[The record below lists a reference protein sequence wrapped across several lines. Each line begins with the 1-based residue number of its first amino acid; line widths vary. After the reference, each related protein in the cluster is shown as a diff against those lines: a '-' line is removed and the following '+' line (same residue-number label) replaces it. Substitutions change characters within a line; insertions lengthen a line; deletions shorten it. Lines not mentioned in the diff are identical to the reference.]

1 MAATDLAIRMGK
13 IGVTGAKYQYYCQRD
28 HYRLEQTDLFM
39 IKKLTS
45 LRFFV
50 ASLATVAVTIFCA
63 SCKTSQ
69 TAATKS
75 PIRVVVW
82 DERQPAQKS
91 AYGDFLGNTVAD
103 YLAKK
108 PGLVVKSVG
117 LDDPEQ
123 GLSAAVLDQCDV
135 LIWWGHQR
143 HREVTA
149 DHVKAVVDRL
159 QAGKL
164 SFIGLHS
171 AHWSKPFI
179 EAMNLRS
186 IEDALKTVPK
196 ADRDKVKVMTIP
208 SPGGI
213 PKADA
218 PLTPS
223 SKLTKASDGSETLTV
238 QLPRCVFPIVHNEG
252 APSHITTLLPKHPIA
267 ARVPATFEIPQ
278 TEVYAGP
285 FHVPKPDAVIF
296 SESWNEKE
304 SFTSGCAWQVGKGRV
319 FYFRPGH
326 ETYPIYKQEIPLK
339 IVENAVYWANERK

>member
-1 MAATDLAIRMGK
+1 MIAATI
-13 IGVTGAKYQYYCQRD
+13 I
-28 HYRLEQTDLFM
+28 
-39 IKKLTS
+39 
-45 LRFFV
+45 
-50 ASLATVAVTIFCA
+50 CA

-91 AYGDFLGNTVAD
+91 AYGDFLGNTVAG

-108 PGLVVKSVG
+108 PGITVKSVG
-117 LDDPEQ
+117 LDDAEQ
-123 GLSAAVLDQCDV
+123 GLSDATLDQCDV

-149 DHVKAVVDRL
+149 EHVKAVVDRL

-186 IEDALKTVPK
+186 IEDALKTVSK
-196 ADRDKVKVMTIP
+196 SDRKKISVTQVP
-208 SPGGI
+208 SPGGL
-213 PKADA
+213 PKADG

-223 SKLTKASDGSETLTV
+223 CSRVKGDGGLDTLTIH
-238 QLPRCVFPIVHNEG
+238 LPRCVFPIVHNEG
-252 APSHITTLLPKHPIA
+252 KPSRLTTLLPQHPIA
-267 ARVPATFEIPQ
+267 RGIPATFEIPQ
-278 TEVYAGP
+278 TEVYAGA
-285 FHVPKPDAVIF
+285 FHVPKPDAMIF
-296 SESWNEKE
+296 EERWNESE

-326 ETYPIYKQEIPLK
+326 ETYPIFKQEIPLK
-339 IVENAVYWANERK
+339 IVENAVHWANERK